1 MSRRR
6 KNPHPQRAVNA
17 RTVLKAEKEE
27 EPLVLRSRMM
37 IPAEDEEEEENRQ
50 MRRKVKKGEKN
61 SKSAERSV
69 ARGER
74 ENRAKT
80 MIPPNANQKPD
91 EPVPRKPALDATT
104 TISPPALMQQKVSPK
119 GGMQLPPIPPLPEHL
134 KNADT
139 ETKLLYF
146 REAKRVLIE
155 KCRENRC
162 GNDEVTRET
171 HGLGEFTSGWK
182 RPGLRECTAQEFAY
196 DFFKFHEQR
205 GEFDYENV
213 WDKLDRL
220 ISRSGKPFD
229 LLTFYGEVCRRGGFG
244 RNRVEAKCR
253 FSISKIF
260 KVMFNYFDQH
270 SYTDIGNK
278 LFDVYELFFLPYER
292 AHSQEDVAEKWEN
305 REGVPRV
312 QDIANQFY
320 YLRERKEV
328 EKAQIAMHLRR
339 GKKYDPNFVPMFR
352 MSVHRSLL
360 LEGVEQE
367 KNATN

>member
-37 IPAEDEEEEENRQ
+37 IPDAEDDEDEEANRQ
-50 MRRKVKKGEKN
+50 RRRKGKKGEKN

-91 EPVPRKPALDATT
+91 EPVPRKPALDATTT

-182 RPGLRECTAQEFAY
+182 RPGLRECTAQEFRAS
-196 DFFKFHEQR
+196 
-205 GEFDYENV
+205 
-213 WDKLDRL
+213 L
-220 ISRSGKPFD
+220 ITKTCGINWTDSSRAPGKPFD

>member
-1 MSRRR
+1 MSRR

-17 RTVLKAEKEE
+17 RTVLKVVKGRREEEEGEEKEE
-27 EPLVLRSRMM
+27 EPLVLRSRM
-37 IPAEDEEEEENRQ
+37 IPDAEDEDEEANRQ
-50 MRRKVKKGEKN
+50 IRKVKKGEKN
-61 SKSAERSV
+61 SKSAERSL

-74 ENRAKT
+74 ENIVKT

-91 EPVPRKPALDATT
+91 EPVPPKPALDATT

-213 WDKLDRL
+213 WEYVLVRSRL
-220 ISRSGKPFD
+220 MFFMIIYGGRHREMRSFFFARASSR
-229 LLTFYGEVCRRGGFG
+229 RR
-244 RNRVEAKCR
+244 
-253 FSISKIF
+253 
-260 KVMFNYFDQH
+260 
-270 SYTDIGNK
+270 
-278 LFDVYELFFLPYER
+278 
-292 AHSQEDVAEKWEN
+292 
-305 REGVPRV
+305 
-312 QDIANQFY
+312 
-320 YLRERKEV
+320 
-328 EKAQIAMHLRR
+328 RR
-339 GKKYDPNFVPMFR
+339 R
-352 MSVHRSLL
+352 R
-360 LEGVEQE
+360 
-367 KNATN
+367 

>member
-37 IPAEDEEEEENRQ
+37 IPDAEDDEDEEANRQ
-50 MRRKVKKGEKN
+50 RRRKGKKGEKN

-91 EPVPRKPALDATT
+91 EPVPAKPALDATT

-213 WDKLDRL
+213 WEYVLVRSRL
-220 ISRSGKPFD
+220 MFFMIIYGGRHREMRSFFFARASSR
-229 LLTFYGEVCRRGGFG
+229 RR
-244 RNRVEAKCR
+244 
-253 FSISKIF
+253 
-260 KVMFNYFDQH
+260 
-270 SYTDIGNK
+270 
-278 LFDVYELFFLPYER
+278 
-292 AHSQEDVAEKWEN
+292 
-305 REGVPRV
+305 
-312 QDIANQFY
+312 
-320 YLRERKEV
+320 
-328 EKAQIAMHLRR
+328 RR
-339 GKKYDPNFVPMFR
+339 R
-352 MSVHRSLL
+352 R
-360 LEGVEQE
+360 
-367 KNATN
+367 

>member
-1 MSRRR
+1 
-6 KNPHPQRAVNA
+6 
-17 RTVLKAEKEE
+17 
-27 EPLVLRSRMM
+27 
-37 IPAEDEEEEENRQ
+37 
-50 MRRKVKKGEKN
+50 
-61 SKSAERSV
+61 
-69 ARGER
+69 
-74 ENRAKT
+74 

-213 WDKLDRL
+213 WEYVLVRSRL
-220 ISRSGKPFD
+220 MFSMIIYGGRHREMRSFFFARASSR
-229 LLTFYGEVCRRGGFG
+229 RR
-244 RNRVEAKCR
+244 
-253 FSISKIF
+253 
-260 KVMFNYFDQH
+260 
-270 SYTDIGNK
+270 
-278 LFDVYELFFLPYER
+278 
-292 AHSQEDVAEKWEN
+292 
-305 REGVPRV
+305 
-312 QDIANQFY
+312 
-320 YLRERKEV
+320 
-328 EKAQIAMHLRR
+328 RR
-339 GKKYDPNFVPMFR
+339 R
-352 MSVHRSLL
+352 R
-360 LEGVEQE
+360 
-367 KNATN
+367 

>member
-37 IPAEDEEEEENRQ
+37 IPDAEDEDEEANRQ

-91 EPVPRKPALDATT
+91 EPVPRKPALDATTT

-213 WDKLDRL
+213 WEYVLVRSRL
-220 ISRSGKPFD
+220 MFFMIIYGGRHREMRSFFFARASSR
-229 LLTFYGEVCRRGGFG
+229 RR
-244 RNRVEAKCR
+244 
-253 FSISKIF
+253 
-260 KVMFNYFDQH
+260 
-270 SYTDIGNK
+270 
-278 LFDVYELFFLPYER
+278 
-292 AHSQEDVAEKWEN
+292 
-305 REGVPRV
+305 
-312 QDIANQFY
+312 
-320 YLRERKEV
+320 
-328 EKAQIAMHLRR
+328 RR
-339 GKKYDPNFVPMFR
+339 R
-352 MSVHRSLL
+352 R
-360 LEGVEQE
+360 
-367 KNATN
+367 

>member
-17 RTVLKAEKEE
+17 RTVLKIEKE
-27 EPLVLRSRMM
+27 EPLVLRSRM
-37 IPAEDEEEEENRQ
+37 IPDAEDEEANRQ
-50 MRRKVKKGEKN
+50 RRKVKKGEKN

-74 ENRAKT
+74 ENRVKT
-80 MIPPNANQKPD
+80 MIPPNTNQKPD
-91 EPVPRKPALDATT
+91 EPVPPKPALDATT
-104 TISPPALMQQKVSPK
+104 TISPPALVQQKVSPK
-119 GGMQLPPIPPLPEHL
+119 GGGMNQNDQLPPVPPLPEHL

-213 WDKLDRL
+213 WEYVLVRSRL
-220 ISRSGKPFD
+220 MFFMIICGGRHREMRSFFFARASSR
-229 LLTFYGEVCRRGGFG
+229 CR
-244 RNRVEAKCR
+244 
-253 FSISKIF
+253 
-260 KVMFNYFDQH
+260 
-270 SYTDIGNK
+270 
-278 LFDVYELFFLPYER
+278 
-292 AHSQEDVAEKWEN
+292 
-305 REGVPRV
+305 
-312 QDIANQFY
+312 
-320 YLRERKEV
+320 
-328 EKAQIAMHLRR
+328 
-339 GKKYDPNFVPMFR
+339 
-352 MSVHRSLL
+352 
-360 LEGVEQE
+360 
-367 KNATN
+367 